1 MSPRFRAH
9 LLGRFHRVFL
19 CVVAI
24 LCAGL
29 TGCTALVSPIS
40 ALPANRVPDAFLGT
54 PRANDVPINL
64 ARLRIEKPK
73 EYLLDSDDILAISI
87 DSVLGQEGEAPPV
100 AFPQPGSDLPPAIG
114 YPFPVTEE
122 GTIILPLID
131 PISVRGMTLSQVREK
146 IRKAYMDDNDI
157 LQEDRIIVTLMRK
170 RTVRVIVIRQD
181 QDASQG
187 LGGQGGFQGG
197 GANLSL
203 IHI

>member
-29 TGCTALVSPIS
+29 TGCTALVSPIN

-100 AFPQPGSDLPPAIG
+100 AFAQPRSDQPPPPG
-114 YPFPVTEE
+114 
-122 GTIILPLID
+122 D
-131 PISVRGMTLSQVREK
+131 PIT
-146 IRKAYMDDNDI
+146 
-157 LQEDRIIVTLMRK
+157 VTGEGPLK
-170 RTVRVIVIRQD
+170 QPPIDT
-181 QDASQG
+181 
-187 LGGQGGFQGG
+187 
-197 GANLSL
+197 
-203 IHI
+203 